1 MQIPGRPP
9 PGSSSGPSSQGHGT
23 GLALVSGRIAFC
35 LWFVSSEFSCCLGDP
50 VVVTALAQASTS
62 SADSSG
68 SRSVLLVAEHLGST
82 VFGGPVMFSDIA
94 DLAGDT
100 FGDTPT
106 SRCLLLL
113 FFSAG
118 LFTLPRLDVGAV
130 GSGRSLRY
138 RSKVPVS
145 FNLKLLLLIFL
156 S

>member
-1 MQIPGRPP
+1 M
-9 PGSSSGPSSQGHGT
+9 
-23 GLALVSGRIAFC
+23 
-35 LWFVSSEFSCCLGDP
+35 
-50 VVVTALAQASTS
+50 VTALAQASTS

-145 FNLKLLLLIFL
+145 FNLKWLFVNFL
-156 S
+156 VLGVADICVFCPFPVSLQPAPYTLPAVGS